1 MKSQDKKS
9 LLFGAIAA
17 VILLACTDAKPP
29 NPLVSEAK
37 AATVEE
43 KNTEIGRYVF
53 HSSSPTF
60 ILDSVTGTVYYGAQ
74 FDEGPWKKHH
84 WLEEEE

>member
-1 MKSQDKKS
+1 MKSLDKKS
-9 LLFGAIAA
+9 LLVGVVAA
-17 VILLACTDAKPP
+17 VIFLACTDATPT
-29 NPLVSEAK
+29 NPLVPEAK
-37 AATVEE
+37 AATVEG

>member
-1 MKSQDKKS
+1 MKSFDKKS
-9 LLFGAIAA
+9 LLVGAVTA
-17 VILLACTDAKPP
+17 VIFLACTDATPT
-29 NPLVSEAK
+29 NPLVPEAK
-37 AATVEE
+37 AATVVG
-43 KNTEIGRYVF
+43 KNKEIGRYVF